1 MAVVHGALVVLLGPP
16 GAGKS
21 TVAHELCRIMPCDV
35 VSTGALLRQ
44 EIATDSPLGQHIKSM
59 IDNGN
64 LVSDEVMHQVL
75 GAFLASRDPQLN
87 LVLDGYPRTL
97 SQAEYLPTFLAQY
110 QRSLTGV
117 VLLDIADEVVV
128 KRLSGRRMCKT
139 ASETFPVHVDDAA
152 ALAECAARGG
162 TLEMRPDDAPDI
174 VLHRVAVYHQT
185 TAPLIAFF
193 AQQRML
199 HNVDANGNAA
209 SIAQA
214 LLTLIERI
222 Q

>member
-1 MAVVHGALVVLLGPP
+1 
-16 GAGKS
+16 
-21 TVAHELCRIMPCDV
+21 
-35 VSTGALLRQ
+35 
-44 EIATDSPLGQHIKSM
+44 M

-64 LVSDEVMHQVL
+64 LVSDDVMHQVL
-75 GAFLASRDPQLN
+75 GAFLARRDPQHN

-110 QRSLTGV
+110 QRTLTGV
-117 VLLDIADEVVV
+117 VLLDVADAVVV
-128 KRLSGRRMCKT
+128 NRLSGRRMCKT

-152 ALAECAARGG
+152 SLAECTARGG
-162 TLEMRPDDAPDI
+162 TLEMRADDAPDV
-174 VLHRVAVYHQT
+174 VLHRVEVYHKT

-193 AQQRML
+193 SQQRVL
-199 HNVDANGNAA
+199 HNVDAHGNAA

-214 LLTLIERI
+214 LLALIEQI

>member
-1 MAVVHGALVVLLGPP
+1 MAVVRGVNVVLLGPP

-44 EIATDSPLGQHIKSM
+44 EIETKSPLGQHISAM

-64 LVSDEVMHQVL
+64 LVSDDVMHQVL
-75 GAFLASRDPQLN
+75 GAFLARRDPQHN
-87 LVLDGYPRTL
+87 LVLEGYPRTL

-110 QRSLTGV
+110 QRTLTGV
-117 VLLDIADEVVV
+117 VLLDVADAVVV
-128 KRLSGRRMCKT
+128 NRLSGRRMCKT

-152 ALAECAARGG
+152 SLAECTARGG
-162 TLEMRPDDAPDI
+162 TLEMRADDAPDV
-174 VLHRVAVYHQT
+174 VLHRVEVYHKT

-193 AQQRML
+193 SQQRTSQRRCPRKCGEHCASTL
-199 HNVDANGNAA
+199 GVD
-209 SIAQA
+209 
-214 LLTLIERI
+214 
-222 Q
+222 